1 MKEVV
6 MRVVVI
12 IAVLWCAVGHAATDG
27 EFIRT
32 WLICG
37 PFPNPPNKA
46 AVPGE
51 EHIYDHTPPCVGLD
65 TDYLVEHGGE
75 AKIVPVAG
83 MTHTK
88 KDGTTVK
95 WFEHISSL
103 NKVVFR
109 TAITREPNVVA
120 YAYTTVEADQAGP
133 YLMALGSDEGVR
145 VWVNGEQVH
154 DKLLWRPIREDE
166 DLVPVTLEK
175 GENRILVKV
184 EQGQGGWGFIMRL
197 GRVVPTVVTDLEGL
211 SMSVSLRK
219 PAAAS
224 QQEVLLVADG
234 ATIGKAVFAG
244 RDQGVVASA
253 TIQVPFPV
261 PGREYESVDVVVDGE
276 TLATVFPRLGLERA
290 EEFMRATPVAQPAA
304 FSGTKLPEIRF
315 ERPFRMEKALIGPY
329 QLSTTYYD
337 SAYNVVT
344 EAATP
349 GRYGA
354 VVEIKTEAGGM
365 YRRFLTLFR
374 TKEAP
379 REWRMDMA
387 ASQSM
392 AEQLGIRPDAVE
404 AYPEALADLVSRE
417 FVEGLSRGS
426 RAAVVLAGLHEREAT
441 DAKGD
446 YWTDPWQRDRQW
458 WVGLKRKLYGW
469 DKRFAEPFVCPR
481 PIKGKPAPVLR
492 EGSPKEAGMT
502 REGVRRIEEHLAR
515 WGAETKEAFAVCVAR
530 HGVIVLH
537 KAYGIRDGEP
547 MTAATES
554 WMASSTKFLSS
565 ILMMTLVDQGL
576 VGLDDRA
583 DHFLPPLRGRS
594 GNKPLTIRHLYSLTS
609 GFQGHWN
616 VRDNDT
622 EERLAAVLPHCEVA
636 GISACYNGADKE
648 LGCKIVEA
656 VTGKSLPNAYRKYLL
671 GPLGCDRTRVN
682 DAGGGARSIP
692 MDFAKICQ
700 MILNGG
706 AYGDMRFMTPE
717 SAMAMRPRDLKEI
730 LDPETAE
737 LSQVYGK
744 FDGWYGLGTH
754 LVRAMDASEGL
765 GKGAFGH
772 GAASKATVRIDPV
785 NDMVVVMTRNG
796 GGRNYMEYHQEFI
809 DTILAAIDKQ

>member
-1 MKEVV
+1 MALVV
-6 MRVVVI
+6 
-12 IAVLWCAVGHAATDG
+12 VLWCTVELAAPDG
-27 EFIRT
+27 DFIRK

-37 PFPNPPNKA
+37 PFPNPPNKPA
-46 AVPGE
+46 EPDQPHV
-51 EHIYDHTPPCVGLD
+51 YDHTAPCVGLD
-65 TDYLVEHGGE
+65 TDYLLEHGGE

-95 WFEHISSL
+95 WSEHISSL
-103 NKVVFR
+103 NRVVFR
-109 TAITREPNVVA
+109 TAITRAPNVVA
-120 YAYTTVEADQAGP
+120 YAYATVKADEAGP
-133 YLMALGSDEGVR
+133 YLMTLGSDEGVR
-145 VWVNGEQVH
+145 VWVNGEPVH
-154 DKLLWRPIREDE
+154 YNLVHRPIREDE
-166 DLVPVTLEK
+166 DLMPVTLKK

-184 EQGQGGWGFIMRL
+184 EQGQGGWGFIMRM
-197 GRVVPTVVTDLEGL
+197 GRVVPTVVTDLERL
-211 SMSVSLRK
+211 SMSVSLSK
-219 PAAAS
+219 PASAS

-234 ATIGKAVFAG
+234 KTIGKAIFAG
-244 RDQGVVASA
+244 RDQGAVASA
-253 TIQVPFPV
+253 TIQVPFPP
-261 PGREYESVDVVVDGE
+261 PGREYGSVDVVVDGE
-276 TLATVFPRLGLERA
+276 TLATVLPRLGLERA
-290 EEFMRATPVAQPAA
+290 EEFMRATPVARPAV

-344 EAATP
+344 EAATL

-354 VVEIKTEAGGM
+354 VVDIKTAAGGV

-374 TKEAP
+374 AKAAP
-379 REWRMDMA
+379 QAWRMDMA

-404 AYPEALADLVSRE
+404 AHPEALTDLVNRE

-426 RAAVVLAGLHEREAT
+426 RAAVVLAGLHEREPT

-446 YWTDPWQRDRQW
+446 FWTDPWQRDRQW

-469 DKRFAEPFVCPR
+469 DKRFVKPFVCPR
-481 PIKGKPAPVLR
+481 PVKGRPAPVLR
-492 EGSPKEAGMT
+492 KGSPNEAGMT
-502 REGVRRIEEHLAR
+502 PEGVRRIEEHLAR
-515 WGAETKEAFAVCVAR
+515 WGTETREAFAACVAR

-537 KAYGIRDGEP
+537 KAYGTRDGEP
-547 MTAATES
+547 MTVETES

-565 ILMMTLVDQGL
+565 VLMMTLVDQGL
-576 VGLDDRA
+576 VRLEDRA
-583 DHFLPPLRGRS
+583 DRFLPPLRGRS
-594 GNKPLTIRHLYSLTS
+594 GKKPLTIRHLYSLTS

-616 VRDNDT
+616 VRGNDM
-622 EERLAAVLPHCEVA
+622 EERLAAVLSYCDVA
-636 GISACYNGADKE
+636 GSSAVYNGADKE

-656 VTGKSLPNAYRKYLL
+656 VTGESLPNAYRKYLL
-671 GPLGCDRTRVN
+671 GPLGCDHTRVD
-682 DAGGGARSIP
+682 DAAGGARSVP
-692 MDFAKICQ
+692 LDFARICQ

-754 LVRAMDASEGL
+754 LVRDMDASEGL

-772 GAASKATVRIDPV
+772 GAASKATVRIDPE
-785 NDMVVVMTRNG
+785 NDLVIVMTRNG
-796 GGRNYMEYHQEFI
+796 GGRNYMEYHQAFI
-809 DTILAAIDKQ
+809 DAVMAAIDE